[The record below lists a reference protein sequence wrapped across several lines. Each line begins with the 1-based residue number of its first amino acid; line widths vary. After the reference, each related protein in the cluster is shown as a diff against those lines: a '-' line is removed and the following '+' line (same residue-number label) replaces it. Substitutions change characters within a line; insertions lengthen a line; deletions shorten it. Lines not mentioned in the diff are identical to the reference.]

1 MTRPRSVTGGASP
14 NAVCAIVP
22 DGFDGLTYASIL
34 GSHSYNSR
42 ASVEL
47 VSRSGNLQERIDC
60 VL

>member
-1 MTRPRSVTGGASP
+1 MTFGVSP

-22 DGFDGLTYASIL
+22 EGFDGLTYASIL